1 MLFPVV
7 YGILTLQA
15 QLGGGIP
22 DESRAPMSIR
32 SQAAAKCP
40 LEVSGQAWVGKRTL
54 KGGAIKLR
62 DLTGSGILAASGI
75 IRFQFANGRYYD
87 QVWKSPARATP
98 YSAATLTPEAKEFP
112 TALTD
117 PIKIEGQVLGVYFA
131 SGESC
136 GETGAFLK
144 ERHAQVIDNSRQDSL
159 EALALAIAL
168 DKAQFEKQV
177 RAGLLKTGPY
187 ERETVSSSNIML
199 RSRLIAPDGSLV
211 PEYKDWIKQWNASF
225 KPAKPLHQ
233 TRSSRQHGL

>member
-1 MLFPVV
+1 MFVPVL
-7 YGILTLQA
+7 YGILTFQA
-15 QLGGGIP
+15 QAGGGIM

-32 SQAAAKCP
+32 SQAVAKCP
-40 LEVSGQAWVGKRTL
+40 VEVSGQAWVGKSTI

-62 DLTGSGILAASGI
+62 DLTGGGVLAASGI

-98 YSAATLTPEAKEFP
+98 YSASTMAPADTEFP
-112 TALTD
+112 TALTS

-131 SGESC
+131 NGESC
-136 GETGAFLK
+136 GEIGTVLK
-144 ERHAQVIDNSRQDSL
+144 EHHAHVIDDTRQDSL

-168 DKAQFEKQV
+168 DKTHFEKQV
-177 RAGLLKTGPY
+177 RLGLLKTGPY
-187 ERETVSSSNIML
+187 ERETVSSSNSML

-225 KPAKPLHQ
+225 KPAKRLHQ
-233 TRSSRQHGL
+233 TQSSRQHGL